1 MHMAIVV
8 LPLSVLLVLEPK
20 LARVLSRG
28 PDQVVVL
35 HACENEDVPRPAWMD
50 CGICDARSL
59 QLATR
64 FAALPLSFQLQIGA
78 ESQLN
83 VEAER
88 LGRARYRRLRQD
100 RPHAL

>member
-1 MHMAIVV
+1 M
-8 LPLSVLLVLEPK
+8 SVAFLIRSG

-28 PDQVVVL
+28 PDQLVVL
-35 HACENEDVPRPAWMD
+35 HASENEDVPRPAWMD

-59 QLATR
+59 QLAAR

-78 ESQLN
+78 ESQLK